1 MSDTGHKRS
10 IITVT
15 VTHTYLSFNQLNLQ
29 LRVLKTQF
37 ETVTNEIK
45 KKERDVRM
53 LLANLLSTIDC
64 LGVGG
69 IFWLRKEKWKK
80 WEKSNL
86 LFWWTKWNEDV
97 TQKQELWFL
106 KIVMPIDTY
115 ADSDIWTHT
124 NACDEVLAESINNP
138 MS

>member
-1 MSDTGHKRS
+1 M
-10 IITVT
+10 
-15 VTHTYLSFNQLNLQ
+15 
-29 LRVLKTQF
+29 
-37 ETVTNEIK
+37 
-45 KKERDVRM
+45 
-53 LLANLLSTIDC
+53 
-64 LGVGG
+64 
-69 IFWLRKEKWKK
+69 
-80 WEKSNL
+80 
-86 LFWWTKWNEDV
+86 